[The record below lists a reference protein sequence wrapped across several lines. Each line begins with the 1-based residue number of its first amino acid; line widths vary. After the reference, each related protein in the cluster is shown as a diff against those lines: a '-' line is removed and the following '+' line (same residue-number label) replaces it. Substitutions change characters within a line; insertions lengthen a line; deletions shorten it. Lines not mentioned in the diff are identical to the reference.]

1 MRFPFPRPSQLSSLV
16 LPVQYS
22 LGSDW
27 RRTVVWARWVNRCF
41 YGFQIMIEN
50 VHSET
55 YSLLID
61 CYVKDATE
69 KVKLFQVVETSTSP
83 SPPSLTSLLLSFF
96 LALPKRV
103 KGDLRIEREIG

>member
-1 MRFPFPRPSQLSSLV
+1 M
-16 LPVQYS
+16 
-22 LGSDW
+22 
-27 RRTVVWARWVNRCF
+27 NRCF

-69 KVKLFQVVETSTSP
+69 KVKLFEAVETSTS
-83 SPPSLTSLLLSFF
+83 SPLPPFSPFSSLISHSFSLFRRGR
-96 LALPKRV
+96 RV
-103 KGDLRIEREIG
+103 TYGLRERSADARSGGLWGFCVGF

>member
-1 MRFPFPRPSQLSSLV
+1 M
-16 LPVQYS
+16 
-22 LGSDW
+22 
-27 RRTVVWARWVNRCF
+27 NRCF

-69 KVKLFQVVETSTSP
+69 KVKPFEVVETSTS
-83 SPPSLTSLLLSFF
+83 SPLPPFSPFSSLYFSLF
-96 LALPKRV
+96 LTLPKRV
-103 KGDLRIEREIG
+103 KGDLWFEREIG